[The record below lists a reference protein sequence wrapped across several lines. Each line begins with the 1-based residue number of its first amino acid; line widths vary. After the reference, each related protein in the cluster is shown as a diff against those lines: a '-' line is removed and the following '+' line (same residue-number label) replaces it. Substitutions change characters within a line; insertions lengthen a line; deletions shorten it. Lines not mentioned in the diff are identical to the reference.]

1 MRYEVAPDLV
11 LLFGVVLL
19 WILALD
25 KGLDEPSDAED
36 AQNEGIEVQQ
46 LLGQSR
52 FADGGTFDC
61 CLNLVAHKL
70 PHLDNLAHSV
80 DTYKEY
86 SVVRDFQ
93 GYRRFCCDSLP
104 QNISLEVKYGELV
117 SGL

>member
-52 FADGGTFDC
+52 FADGGAFNW
-61 CLNLVAHKL
+61 CLNLVTHKL
-70 PHLDNLAHSV
+70 PHLDDSASSV
-80 DTYKEY
+80 NAYKEY
-86 SVVRDFQ
+86 SVVWDF
-93 GYRRFCCDSLP
+93 
-104 QNISLEVKYGELV
+104 
-117 SGL
+117 